1 MIFDARTRYEKHP
14 PHHPSITP
22 RFKTPLLALFYILIH
37 YWPCSCPW
45 PCLCRW
51 PIKLKVEAAASI
63 ELEATAVSVVV
74 VAKALR
80 PAEEVL
86 HVALVKVDTNV
97 WVTVKVANTT
107 GQVLDSLVEDVWAAP
122 DGDVVEE
129 VPALVKVPASV
140 VVI

>member
-1 MIFDARTRYEKHP
+1 
-14 PHHPSITP
+14 
-22 RFKTPLLALFYILIH
+22 
-37 YWPCSCPW
+37 
-45 PCLCRW
+45 
-51 PIKLKVEAAASI
+51 VEAAAPI
-63 ELEATAVSVVV
+63 ELEATAASVVV